1 MNENREAAAQLI
13 RAAYLA
19 MAGEINKALRVAQAA
34 IDIMYPP
41 ELRYGK
47 DNEE

>member
-19 MAGEINKALRVAQAA
+19 MAGEINKALRVAQSA

-41 ELRYGK
+41 DLKYGK
-47 DNEE
+47 DEDG

>member
-19 MAGEINKALRVAQAA
+19 MAGEINKALRVAQTA

-41 ELRYGK
+41 ELKYGEK
-47 DNEE
+47 DEP